1 MSSTEGFNF
10 RLYGLIV
17 FFRVYR
23 LPSVGS
29 NFVPNNKSFFL
40 YVMISLFLS
49 ISVFC
54 SYIEN
59 SNSWAWN
66 ELVHI
71 IGILSRNFNRKE
83 KPSIYR
89 RVPCQL
95 IVMTQLVSE
104 TRFIDDENKWL
115 FSDMKFEAYII
126 EKKVWNKINKVP
138 RIGVIF
144 IESGSQDL
152 ALTKRVL

>member
-1 MSSTEGFNF
+1 
-10 RLYGLIV
+10 
-17 FFRVYR
+17 
-23 LPSVGS
+23 
-29 NFVPNNKSFFL
+29 
-40 YVMISLFLS
+40 
-49 ISVFC
+49 
-54 SYIEN
+54 
-59 SNSWAWN
+59 
-66 ELVHI
+66 
-71 IGILSRNFNRKE
+71 
-83 KPSIYR
+83 
-89 RVPCQL
+89 
-95 IVMTQLVSE
+95 MTQLVSE